1 LIFYFI
7 LHLYAFFLAGEYIA
21 TGSLGGNVSVWSLS
35 KGVPLREIQGN
46 GDTFDVS
53 WSADGSLLCSCFSSG
68 MLCVMDTTGSAYL
81 EETAVTATAAAA
93 AAAGGGDRGLSA
105 TAAGAGAVLK
115 VEGRSA
121 SSPAAPAAA
130 AGEGAG
136 DASAAA
142 TATEASAAGPENS
155 VEMSVDD
162 APSAA
167 EDTTAADTAAAALS
181 AAEAESKYAMDSEE
195 VVMTAVSAAD
205 APMVSAEDEVD
216 ADI

>member
-1 LIFYFI
+1 LVRLLLYF
-7 LHLYAFFLAGEYIA
+7 LVGEYIA

-81 EETAVTATAAAA
+81 EETAVTATAST
-93 AAAGGGDRGLSA
+93 AGGGDRDLSA
-105 TAAGAGAVLK
+105 TAAGAGAGAVLK

-121 SSPAAPAAA
+121 SSPAAPVAPAPAAA
-130 AGEGAG
+130 AGEGTG

-142 TATEASAAGPENS
+142 TATEASAAGQENS

-162 APSAA
+162 ALSAA
-167 EDTTAADTAAAALS
+167 DDTAADTAAAPS
-181 AAEAESKYAMDSEE
+181 AAEAESKTAMDSEE

-205 APMVSAEDEVD
+205 APMLSAEDEVD

>member
-1 LIFYFI
+1 
-7 LHLYAFFLAGEYIA
+7 LHLYSFFLAGEYIA

-93 AAAGGGDRGLSA
+93 AAAAGGDRGLSA

-121 SSPAAPAAA
+121 SSPAAAAS

-142 TATEASAAGPENS
+142 SATEAAAVGPENS

-167 EDTTAADTAAAALS
+167 DDTTAADTAAALS
-181 AAEAESKYAMDSEE
+181 AAEAESKSAMDSEE